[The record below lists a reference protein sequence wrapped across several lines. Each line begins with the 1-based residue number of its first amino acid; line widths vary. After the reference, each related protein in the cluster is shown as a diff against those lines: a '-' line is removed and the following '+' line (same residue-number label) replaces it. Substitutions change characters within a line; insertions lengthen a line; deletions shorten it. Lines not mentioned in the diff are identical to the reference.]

1 MYLENKYTRWY
12 YAIIIAAQS
21 QNRKKNNGV
30 YYENHHILPKSLGG
44 DNSKDNLVN
53 LTAREHFICHR
64 LLVKMLEGEN
74 KKKMIYAAWM
84 TMVGMKRHTP
94 TAKIY
99 QILKEQMA
107 EILKNRVGPNKG
119 KKLSTEWKEN
129 IKNSF
134 NDERRRKIS
143 EQRIGKAT
151 REKGTFN
158 VSEETKKKMSVS
170 RGTNGTRFGPHS
182 QETIKKLK
190 EVRSNQIF
198 TDETRKKMSETK
210 KGKKFSEEH
219 KLKIKTA
226 NTGKKLSEE
235 TKRKIS
241 ETLKS
246 RNKLDI

>member
-1 MYLENKYTRWY
+1 MYLHNKYTTIY
-12 YAIIIAAQS
+12 YNIV
-21 QNRKKNNGV
+21 NRAKSRILKENV
-30 YYENHHILPKSLGG
+30 YTEKHHIIPKSLGG
-44 DNSKDNLVN
+44 TNDKNNIVS
-53 LTAREHFICHR
+53 LTAKEHYICHR

-84 TMVGMKRHTP
+84 MMVGMKRHTP

-99 QILKEQMA
+99 QILKEQMV
-107 EILKNRVGPNKG
+107 EMLKNRVGPNKG

-143 EQRIGKAT
+143 EQRTGKAT

-158 VSEETKKKMSVS
+158 VSEETKEKMSIS
-170 RGTNGTRFGPHS
+170 RGNKGTRFGPHS
-182 QETIKKLK
+182 EETIKKLK
-190 EVRSNQIF
+190 KIRSNQIF

-210 KGKKFSEEH
+210 KGKKFNDEH
-219 KLKIKTA
+219 KKKIAIA

-235 TKRKIS
+235 TRRKIS
-241 ETLKS
+241 ETLKA